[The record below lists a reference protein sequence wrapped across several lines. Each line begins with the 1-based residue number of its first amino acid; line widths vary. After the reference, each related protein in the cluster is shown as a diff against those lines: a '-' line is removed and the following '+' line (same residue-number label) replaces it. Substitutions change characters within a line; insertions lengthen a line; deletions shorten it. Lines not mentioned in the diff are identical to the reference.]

1 MWGIGCLL
9 TGWAVILSVTG
20 TEHFSRPGRRM
31 CSVATQWTTVP
42 FTESYRQ
49 PVYQPYLTTCE
60 GHRACSTYRTIY
72 RTAYRQASKKLSQ
85 PLFSCCPGWR
95 RSSSVPF
102 SCTRAICHL
111 PCQNGGRC
119 ARPGRCDCPVGWQGD
134 ACQTDVDECAGD
146 HHGCPQRCVN
156 MAGSYRCDC
165 WEGYLLSVDGKLC
178 QLVGSPPCP
187 SGPAPT
193 TPGGHPSGAS
203 DVMKDEVQELRSR
216 VAVLEQKLQLALA
229 PIHSLLPPTLDAG
242 APDHTSLL
250 THSFQQL
257 DRIDSLSEQISFLEE
272 RLETC
277 SCKNKL

>member
-134 ACQTDVDECAGD
+134 ACQT
-146 HHGCPQRCVN
+146 
-156 MAGSYRCDC
+156 
-165 WEGYLLSVDGKLC
+165 
-178 QLVGSPPCP
+178 
-187 SGPAPT
+187 
-193 TPGGHPSGAS
+193 GAS